1 MFKKSLLFSLIL
13 CISTVSFGQVT
24 KFIDSGSVKTQFDYL
39 INQSN
44 NQYDAKV
51 VKLQWLQKLKS
62 NVNDSISK
70 SKNIISITKNNI
82 LIQQQEID
90 SLKTALTS
98 AENLNTQLS
107 DEQNEISIF
116 GIGMDKTSFKTLVF
130 TLILIL
136 AALFMFFYYKF
147 KQSDTVTNEAKQHLK
162 DLEEEFTEYKTKAL
176 EREQKA
182 MRRLQDE
189 LNKHKK
195 D

>member
-1 MFKKSLLFSLIL
+1 MFKKSLLFILIL
-13 CISTVSFGQVT
+13 FICTVSFGQVT

-107 DEQNEISIF
+107 EEQNEISIF

-162 DLEEEFTEYKTKAL
+162 DLEEEFTEHKTKAL

>member
-107 DEQNEISIF
+107 EEQNEISIF